1 MTQIQPSYATFEQ
14 AKKLKEIGFDSYT
27 NIGYSESGKKYYH
40 QGGQE
45 PVKNGQ
51 NYYEGR
57 DYQGEPFLCSAP
69 EQWEVVEWL
78 RINHGIEIVVIP
90 DSSSQSRLILRKYTY
105 SIFTPVNGANLH
117 CQIGR
122 DKNKNIVYFI
132 NPQEAYSAAFD
143 YVLNN
148 LI

>member
-1 MTQIQPSYATFEQ
+1 MEQIQPSYATPEQ

-69 EQWEVVEWL
+69 EQWQIVEWL
-78 RINHGIEIVVIP
+78 RINHGIWVSIHLSSKYNGENCFKYTIVKGEIVGIRFI
-90 DSSSQSRLILRKYTY
+90 SE
-105 SIFTPVNGANLH
+105 ANNF
-117 CQIGR
+117 
-122 DKNKNIVYFI
+122 KS
-132 NPQEAYSAAFD
+132 PQEAYSAAFD
-143 YVLNN
+143 YILNN

>member
-1 MTQIQPSYATFEQ
+1 MEQIEPAYATFEQ

-69 EQWEVVEWL
+69 EQWQIVEWL
-78 RINHGIEIVVIP
+78 RINHKIWVSCELDEDMYKPRI
-90 DSSSQSRLILRKYTY
+90 YT
-105 SIFTPVNGANLH
+105 FHNGNKHVPL
-117 CQIGR
+117 GF
-122 DKNKNIVYFI
+122 KNYLT
-132 NPQEAYSAAFD
+132 PQEACSAAFD
-143 YVLNN
+143 YILNN